1 MTCPFCGGAV
11 ERAALKSFAGLH
23 LAASVSVF
31 RCAEHGPIMIR
42 RAGAPP
48 LPPRFD
54 WTGGSDT
61 GDPRVRVPL
70 IPRPSLLAGAI
81 ALPEPSDDRPADAIA
96 RGSIAAP

>member
-11 ERAALKSFAGLH
+11 EFVALRSYAGLH
-23 LAASVSVF
+23 LQPDVSVF
-31 RCAEHGPIMIR
+31 RCAEHGPLMMR

-54 WTGGSDT
+54 WTGGSDA

-70 IPRPSLLAGAI
+70 VPRPNLLAGAI
-81 ALPEPSDDRPADAIA
+81 ALPEPDDDRPADRIG
-96 RGSIAAP
+96 RSL